1 MGLSK
6 RYEIFFLIAENA
18 TSRAIPRHAAARRPT
33 AVRQLLQTLDVD
45 AGTCRVT
52 TGHNGDDG
60 RGAILPVSARDNNAS
75 VRANI

>member
-1 MGLSK
+1 LLKAQPTGL
-6 RYEIFFLIAENA
+6 FVTLQV
-18 TSRAIPRHAAARRPT
+18 RRQT
-33 AVRQLLQTLDVD
+33 AFKQLLQTPDVD

-75 VRANI
+75 VRADI